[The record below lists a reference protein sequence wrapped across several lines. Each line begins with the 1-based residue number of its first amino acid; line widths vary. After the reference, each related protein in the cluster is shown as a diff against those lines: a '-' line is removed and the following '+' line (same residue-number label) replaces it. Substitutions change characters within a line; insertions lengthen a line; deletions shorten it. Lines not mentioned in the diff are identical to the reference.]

1 LLQVKFLIIKN
12 IGYEKNNIYHR
23 HDVGNVLLRMCK
35 GTGKERHLVGS
46 VDTLVDVRQFKQAHG
61 GFLHAGLHRRYV
73 AD

>member
-1 LLQVKFLIIKN
+1 MRRIIFIIGMTLGMCFLLV
-12 IGYEKNNIYHR
+12 
-23 HDVGNVLLRMCK
+23 CK

>member
-1 LLQVKFLIIKN
+1 
-12 IGYEKNNIYHR
+12 
-23 HDVGNVLLRMCK
+23 MCK

-73 AD
+73 TDLNNYARKQRKY